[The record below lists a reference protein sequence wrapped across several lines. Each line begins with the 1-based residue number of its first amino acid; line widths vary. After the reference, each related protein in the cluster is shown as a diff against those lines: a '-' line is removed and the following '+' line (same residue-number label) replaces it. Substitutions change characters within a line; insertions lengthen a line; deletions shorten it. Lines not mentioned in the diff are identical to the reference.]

1 MKTRIFTREELQNI
15 RKERTRT
22 MELDLSVSV
31 PTLEPPNPFPA
42 VPAQASPPPPPL
54 PHRMTDLEAPC
65 KLPLSR
71 PGPTDQRSK
80 PVDIHYSGLI
90 RRKPRR
96 SN

>member
-1 MKTRIFTREELQNI
+1 MKTKIFTREELQSI

-42 VPAQASPPPPPL
+42 MPAEASPPPPP
-54 PHRMTDLEAPC
+54 PPTPGMEAAC
-65 KLPLSR
+65 SLPLSR

-96 SN
+96 PN